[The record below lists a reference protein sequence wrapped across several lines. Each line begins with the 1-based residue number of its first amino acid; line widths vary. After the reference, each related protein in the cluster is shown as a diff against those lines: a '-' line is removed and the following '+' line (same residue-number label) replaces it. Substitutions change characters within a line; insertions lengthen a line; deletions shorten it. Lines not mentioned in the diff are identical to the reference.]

1 MGKREEDRKEI
12 RAAEYETVLENLA
25 FLGDPYDMMDINI
38 KKQHALSLYYKIL
51 KVM

>member
-25 FLGDPYDMMDINI
+25 FLGDPYDMMDINT